1 VDVTFRLGTDE
12 DALSASRIIDAALN
26 DLNVRQGRP
35 PLSGSHDEAAPA
47 LRHLTRTD
55 GDRFWLACAA
65 GTPVAVGAAFVRG
78 LLSFLGALFV
88 LPEWQGKGV
97 GRALLEKALEGQP
110 PPGGVT
116 ALTSSAAN
124 PLSNGLYSRHG
135 IYALCPL
142 LTLEGRLDQLTTRPH
157 LGTLEV
163 EPLRPTHIAELTE
176 IDAVVTGT
184 DRSVDH
190 RWLIEEPGHGGW
202 VFRRGGRAVGYA
214 YVGGDGTEGEDVLGP
229 VATLRPQD
237 QSVVLRYCLAE
248 LAARGRK
255 EAVLM
260 VPGVNLEAQRLLW
273 QAGFALDGPA
283 GLLCASRPFGRFDRY
298 VLAGDCLM

>member
-1 VDVTFRLGTDE
+1 MDVTFRLGTQD
-12 DALSASRIIDAALN
+12 DALSASRIIGAALS
-26 DLNVRQGRP
+26 DLNVRQGRA
-35 PLSGSHDEAAPA
+35 PLSESHDEAAPV

-55 GDRFWLACAA
+55 GDRFWIAQAA
-65 GTPVAVGAAFVRG
+65 GMPVAVGTAFVRG
-78 LLSFLGALFV
+78 PLSLLAGLFV

-97 GRALLEKALEGQP
+97 GRALLERALEGQP

-135 IYALCPL
+135 IYALCPM
-142 LTLEGRLDQLTTRPH
+142 LTLEGRLDQLTAHPR

-163 EPLRPTHIAELTE
+163 EPLRRSHVPYLTE

-190 RWLIEEPGHGGW
+190 RWLIDEPGHGGW
-202 VFRRGGRAVGYA
+202 LFRRGGRAVGYA
-214 YVGGDGTEGEDVLGP
+214 YAGGDGTEGENALGP
-229 VATLRPQD
+229 VATRRPQD
-237 QSVVLRYCLAE
+237 QGVVLRYCLAE

-255 EAVLM
+255 HAVLM
-260 VPGVNLEAQRLLW
+260 VPGVNLHAQRLLW
-273 QAGFALDGPA
+273 RAGFAFDGAA